1 MSFSWSEDPVFCF
14 TSDVDW
20 ASEEVLNYS
29 HKALSGESLG
39 ITYFNTHPSNFINSL
54 SKSGEIRQLIHPNF
68 LPNSSHGESFDEVME
83 YCDKLVPDADGFR
96 THRYFEV
103 NDIMDEYARRGF
115 KFFSNHCT
123 RCEKNITPLH
133 HRSGMVSIPIFFED
147 GGYLIMDPHLNT
159 DILKGYLDTPGLKVI
174 NVHPAHMAL
183 NTPNFEFTRE
193 IKDSMS
199 REVWNNLDQKALKNL
214 SYSGFG
220 IRNVLELIIEHVLKR
235 NHKIKTITQIS
246 EEFIAAKNI

>member
-20 ASEEVLNYS
+20 ASEEVLKYS
-29 HKALSGESLG
+29 HKSLG
-39 ITYFNTHPSNFINSL
+39 GGDLGFTYFNTHPSDVITRL
-54 SKSGEIRQLIHPNF
+54 SESGEIRQLIHPNF
-68 LPNSSHGESFDEVME
+68 LPKSSHGESFEEVME
-83 YCDKLVPDADGFR
+83 YCEKLVPDADGFR

-103 NDIMDEYARRGF
+103 NDILDEYARRGF

-147 GGYLIMDPHLNT
+147 GGYLIMDPHL
-159 DILKGYLDTPGLKVI
+159 DMDLLKRHLDPPGLKVFNI
-174 NVHPAHMAL
+174 HAAHVAF
-183 NTPNFEFTRE
+183 NTPNFNFTRE

-199 REVWNNLDQKALKNL
+199 RDVWNNLDQKALKDL

-220 IRNVLELIIEHVLKR
+220 IRNVLESVIEHVLRR
-235 NHKIKTITQIS
+235 NHTIKKITQIS
-246 EEFIAAKNI
+246 EEFITARNI